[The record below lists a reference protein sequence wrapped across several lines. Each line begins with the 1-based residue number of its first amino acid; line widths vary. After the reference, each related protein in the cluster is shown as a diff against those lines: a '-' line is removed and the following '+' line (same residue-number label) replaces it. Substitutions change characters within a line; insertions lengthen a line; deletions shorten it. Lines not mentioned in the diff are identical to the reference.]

1 MNMKIEKNA
10 VVSLTYTL
18 KQNSADGELIET
30 CDASRPLEFIYDNGV
45 MIPHFEQHI
54 KELEDGGSFEFTL
67 SPEEA
72 YGQVNEDAMVNVS
85 KDIFVID
92 GQLREDLLEIGK
104 IIPMRNDEGQPLNGM
119 VKEIKDDTNEV
130 LLDFNHP
137 LAGKTLHF
145 AGKIESVR
153 PATEEE
159 LKDGLQS
166 GGCGSDCGCDD
177 SSGDCGSGGCGD
189 GCGCN

>member
-1 MNMKIEKNA
+1 MKIEKNA

-54 KELEDGGSFEFTL
+54 KGLEDGGSFEFTL

-72 YGQVNEDAMVNVS
+72 YGQVNQDAMVNVS

-119 VKEIKDDTNEV
+119 VREIKDDTNEV

-145 AGKIESVR
+145 SGKIESVR

-159 LKDGLQS
+159 LKEGLQS
-166 GGCGSDCGCDD
+166 EGCGCDD
-177 SSGDCGSGGCGD
+177 SDGNCDDNNGACGS